1 MQPFIHINY
10 KINTC
15 QALLNACPLIGQSS
29 WNVGINLI
37 AQVLDI
43 TGLDIM
49 GPDIMD

>member
-1 MQPFIHINY
+1 M
-10 KINTC
+10 
-15 QALLNACPLIGQSS
+15 LG
-29 WNVGINLI
+29 LI